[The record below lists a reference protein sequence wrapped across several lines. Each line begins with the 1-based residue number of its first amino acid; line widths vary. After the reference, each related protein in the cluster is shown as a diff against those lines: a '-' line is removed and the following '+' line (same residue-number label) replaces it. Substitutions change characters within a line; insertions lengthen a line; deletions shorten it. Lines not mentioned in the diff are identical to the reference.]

1 MKILF
6 SHCPLSPSAL
16 LSALPLLLLISG
28 VLTLG
33 SMVLRQAGFDSRTVD
48 RVDAETNLA
57 GTLRIVTVL
66 PRDAIAAID
75 DPSFVPAIEA
85 SRWMNSRE
93 QVIGWT

>member
-16 LSALPLLLLISG
+16 LGALPLLLLISG

-48 RVDAETNLA
+48 RVAETNLA